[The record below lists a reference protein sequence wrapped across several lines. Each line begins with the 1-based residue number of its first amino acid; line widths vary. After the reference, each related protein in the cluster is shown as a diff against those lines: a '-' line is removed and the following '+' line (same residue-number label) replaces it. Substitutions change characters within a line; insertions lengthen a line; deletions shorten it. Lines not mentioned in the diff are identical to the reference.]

1 MNQLSFG
8 APPGVGPGDACGRC
22 FALTADH
29 DPYAPDYTGPF
40 GQSIIVKVTDA
51 CPVAGNEV
59 WCGQTATDDVN
70 QFGQPFQSVFTHS
83 FVSHGC
89 TDLDYTSFDLC
100 VDSGAAAPFFPD
112 GMNAHPFH

>member
-1 MNQLSFG
+1 MNSADSLS
-8 APPGVGPGDACGRC
+8 AHLLDSYHAARSPR
-22 FALTADH
+22 
-29 DPYAPDYTGPF
+29 GPF

-112 GMNAHPFH
+112 GMDAYSFH